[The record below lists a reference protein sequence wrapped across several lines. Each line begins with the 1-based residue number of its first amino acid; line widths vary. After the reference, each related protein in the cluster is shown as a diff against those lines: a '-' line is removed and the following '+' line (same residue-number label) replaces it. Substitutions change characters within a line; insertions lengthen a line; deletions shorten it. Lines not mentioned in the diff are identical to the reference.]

1 MSSRIDLDNHS
12 LKVSS
17 NAKNEGVEVD
27 KNVFDGFIDT
37 TRKNINVC
45 DNNIDLMSKIDSN
58 FPVLPL
64 NSSKKI
70 DKQRHLAYNLST
82 AQNIRHGKTDDD
94 IPRENE
100 VNAIS
105 IENKSVEAKIEK
117 KSSVKSIIEHF
128 DGKRMIK
135 RGEIRLSPKTKVSPK
150 LCPNPSKAKWLIEG
164 GSQESPK
171 MNQKMKPKLKVR
183 TKNETENVI
192 FDAEVRNP
200 VNAKK
205 VESIVAAFESN
216 TTLKEDD
223 PNNDDTTSKKCLVVN
238 AFSKLMNSKGG
249 GASPTPGKK
258 RVKRLEKVKTT
269 GGQQIERWLRKE
281 KE

>member
-1 MSSRIDLDNHS
+1 M
-12 LKVSS
+12 
-17 NAKNEGVEVD
+17 
-27 KNVFDGFIDT
+27 
-37 TRKNINVC
+37 
-45 DNNIDLMSKIDSN
+45 
-58 FPVLPL
+58 
-64 NSSKKI
+64 
-70 DKQRHLAYNLST
+70 ST

-150 LCPNPSKAKWLIEG
+150 LCPNPNKAKWLIKG
-164 GSQESPK
+164 GRQESPK
-171 MNQKMKPKLKVR
+171 MNQKMKPKL
-183 TKNETENVI
+183 
-192 FDAEVRNP
+192 
-200 VNAKK
+200 K

-249 GASPTPGKK
+249 PPPP
-258 RVKRLEKVKTT
+258 RVRKGLRDWRKSRLR
-269 GGQQIERWLRKE
+269 GDNRLRDG
-281 KE
+281 